1 MRGYGTKLVWNCN
14 VDIERTIEAQRRC
27 ERRDDLRQ
35 KTIQVCV
42 CGPLDVQVAAADIVQ
57 CLVVIHD
64 RYICMFQQRV
74 NTQHSVVR
82 LNHCCS
88 NLRTGPNS
96 EAQLGLLAIVNGEA
110 LQHEAA
116 EARPSASTDSV
127 VHHESLQAGAV
138 VSEFTD
144 AVEHQVDDFFPDGIV
159 ATRKVVGS
167 ILLSSDKLLR
177 VEELA
182 VGSGP
187 HLIDHSGFKVYHHA
201 TRHMLAST
209 SLRKKCVER
218 IIATTDG
225 LVAGHLTIRLD
236 AMLEAEELPTCIT
249 DLNTTLTKMKAEDLT
264 HDYKHKE
271 EDEELKSKSRQM
283 PSTGKL
289 EVCLVMGL

>member
-57 CLVVIHD
+57 CLIIVHD
-64 RYICMFQQRV
+64 SSIGDFQQRV

-96 EAQLGLLAIVNGEA
+96 EAQLGLLAVVDGEA

-127 VHHESLQAGAV
+127 IHHESLQAGAV

-144 AVEHQVDDFFPDGIV
+144 AVEHQVDDFFPDDIM
-159 ATRKVVGS
+159 ATREIVGS

-182 VGSGP
+182 VGSGS
-187 HLIDHSGFKVYHHA
+187 HLIDHSGLQIYHHA

-209 SLRKKCVER
+209 SLRKESVKC

-236 AMLEAEELPTCIT
+236 AVLEAEELPASIT
-249 DLNTTLTKMKAEDLT
+249 NLNTTLTEMKAEDLT
-264 HDYKHKE
+264 HFCNGE
-271 EDEELKSKSRQM
+271 EERTGREVDGRSLSRDV
-283 PSTGKL
+283 TDL
-289 EVCLVMGL
+289 